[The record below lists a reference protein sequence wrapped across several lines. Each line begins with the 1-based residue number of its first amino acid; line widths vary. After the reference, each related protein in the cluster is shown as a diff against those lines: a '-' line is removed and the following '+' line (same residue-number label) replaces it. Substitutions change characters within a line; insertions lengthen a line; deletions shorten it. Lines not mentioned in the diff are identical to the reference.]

1 VEELTIIEVT
11 RDGFVAVSRD
21 GQRFS
26 IPLDGPIRAQLSAS
40 PPSNSTSTVS
50 PKEIQ
55 ALLRSGL
62 SVDEV
67 AARTG
72 SSADH
77 IARFESPIVAEL
89 AFVLERA
96 LAVPVVANGV
106 DSTFGS
112 EINSRIA
119 EQGGAVTRW
128 QAYRIDDAWVVGARF
143 VVGSAEEDA
152 TWSFDPR
159 KMTLVPSNAVAIRI
173 STSESADATL
183 FPPLRVMPPQ
193 PLARFDSGEFD
204 AIPSPQKTPVEAT
217 ETAPATDSAD
227 PAARTSSSIVIDVE
241 AAVALTEPAAPIDL
255 VDEIERRRGDRR
267 DAIASH
273 PSTGSIPIIT
283 PDMLEVSDDSPV
295 APDDV
300 PVTQVSDGAEV
311 PPAEPEVFVDPTPS
325 RSRRQRAA
333 MPTWDEIVFG
343 TRPDDA

>member
-26 IPLDGPIRAQLSAS
+26 IPLDGPIRAQLSVS
-40 PPSNSTSTVS
+40 PQGNSTSTVS

-143 VVGSAEEDA
+143 VVGSVEEDA

-204 AIPSPQKTPVEAT
+204 AIPTPQKTPVEAT
-217 ETAPATDSAD
+217 ETAPAADSAD

-241 AAVALTEPAAPIDL
+241 AAAALTEPAAPIDL

-283 PDMLEVSDDSPV
+283 PDMLEVPDDSPV

-311 PPAEPEVFVDPTPS
+311 PPVEPEVFVDPTPS